1 MLATPP
7 YIINLALAKLT
18 AKRKIENKKIP
29 FNCEREILNKWKNY
43 NWKLGGKNV
52 NNI

>member
-18 AKRKIENKKIP
+18 AKRKIENKKTP
-29 FNCEREILNKWKNY
+29 
-43 NWKLGGKNV
+43 
-52 NNI
+52 